1 MLSLHQLLS
10 VSALRAGVCEGVA
23 RDQMAASQLS
33 LRGKRN
39 EAAEGEPAAEAYY
52 FGVEAAETLT
62 NPDRGR
68 SPTQSCMHA
77 SARAIN
83 AARLTASPL
92 FPLPS
97 PPPAHA
103 QSRTR
108 AAFPDVLLP
117 SLRWEELSQ
126 SIGHLATAADR
137 ERRAG
142 LMKMTRRIQKAQ
154 LASES
159 KVYPLIR
166 DLSFKWWE
174 EAEAKPVE
182 DARLR
187 KNTAIH
193 QGL

>member
-62 NPDRGR
+62 NPDHGR

-83 AARLTASPL
+83 TARLTASPL

-97 PPPAHA
+97 PPPPMACACTVTHTGGI
-103 QSRTR
+103 SRCLIAIDAVGGAESEHR
-108 AAFPDVLLP
+108 P
-117 SLRWEELSQ
+117 LSNGGR
-126 SIGHLATAADR
+126 S
-137 ERRAG
+137 
-142 LMKMTRRIQKAQ
+142 
-154 LASES
+154 
-159 KVYPLIR
+159 
-166 DLSFKWWE
+166 
-174 EAEAKPVE
+174 
-182 DARLR
+182 
-187 KNTAIH
+187 
-193 QGL
+193 